1 MVRLGDWVE
10 GPVGG
15 PKLWIDSSTDGGGK
29 RARQE
34 WSADASAD
42 SNAYGMGWVETAVS
56 WGRRFRLAW
65 WFVRVRASWQGC
77 GRKSFQKGRG
87 LYFLRKW
94 GGTVDGSAASNIVDP
109 LLKTIRSSAVGDRDG
124 SVTTPYA
131 ARALETD
138 SKYCTL

>member
-1 MVRLGDWVE
+1 MLGFAHHGRAVE
-10 GPVGG
+10 G
-15 PKLWIDSSTDGGGK
+15 K
-29 RARQE
+29 
-34 WSADASAD
+34 ASRRD
-42 SNAYGMGWVETAVS
+42 EGSISFVS
-56 WGRRFRLAW
+56 G
-65 WFVRVRASWQGC
+65 
-77 GRKSFQKGRG
+77 
-87 LYFLRKW
+87 